1 MTPEETTL
9 KNAIMVDLIDVARER
24 GFTRAIV
31 EDMATRGAKSGK
43 MFLNHATGGLDTVA
57 GYSGREFVEM
67 LSEDPSAK
75 HYFSRADDKKD
86 AATIYGMPA
95 DQFAKL
101 SAMQRLELANK
112 HAAKT
117 R

>member
-1 MTPEETTL
+1 MTPEEITL

-31 EDMATRGAKSGK
+31 EDMATRGVRSGK
-43 MFLNHATGGLDTVA
+43 MFLNHTTGGLDTVA
-57 GYSGREFVEM
+57 GYSGREYVDM
-67 LSEDPSAK
+67 LADDPSAK

-86 AATIYGMPA
+86 TATIYGIPA

-101 SAMQRLELANK
+101 SAMQRLEIANK
-112 HAAKT
+112 HAART

>member
-1 MTPEETTL
+1 MTPEEIAV

-31 EDMATRGAKSGK
+31 EDMASRGAKSGK
-43 MFLNHATGGLDTVA
+43 MFINHATGGLDTVA

-67 LSEDPSAK
+67 LADDPSAK
-75 HYFSRADDKKD
+75 HYFSKPDKPD
-86 AATIYGMPA
+86 AATIYGIPA
-95 DQFAKL
+95 DKFEKL